1 MDFKALDS
9 IIDGMQDGLI
19 ADLRKLISYNT
30 VKGAPAQGAP
40 FGQVT
45 LDCLNAALDMGAREG
60 FATQN
65 FDGYCGHIVMGE
77 GEKHMGILCHLD
89 VVPAGE
95 GWTKDPFGGEI
106 ADGKIYGRGVMDDK
120 GAAIAAL
127 YAMKAVKQANIPM
140 AHAVRLILG
149 CDEETGM
156 TDMRHY
162 AEVAPSLPDYGF
174 SPDAEFPCI
183 NIEKGGLGAL
193 LVQDCGGEDGAELP
207 VLAMTAGERCNVVPG
222 KAWATLDTSRV
233 GFDALRARVDE
244 VARAL
249 GFTLELTRESDTTA
263 TLLAVGESAHAS
275 LPHLGK
281 NAAGMLLIALKAL
294 GAGGGS
300 ASAIACLADK
310 LGLEGDGRSLGIAVS
325 DEESGALTCNLGI
338 LRFDGRVLT
347 AQLDIRY
354 PICASEEKMMGQM
367 AMSVGPCGMAVTYL
381 NGHAP
386 HHVPASSPIVQ
397 GLLRAYGDV
406 TGKEAYAF
414 AIGGGTYSR
423 CMPNTV
429 AFGLTF
435 PGDDDVAHMPDEC
448 FELDK
453 LMLSVKIL
461 AHAIVELGAAKE

>member
-1 MDFKALDS
+1 MDFTKLDS
-9 IIDGMQDGLI
+9 IIDTMQPGAI
-19 ADLRKLISYNT
+19 ADLQKLISYNT
-30 VKGAPAQGAP
+30 VKAEPAPGAP
-40 FGQVT
+40 FGQTT
-45 LDCLNAALDMGAREG
+45 LDCLHAALSMGEREG
-60 FATQN
+60 FAAKN

-106 ADGKIYGRGVMDDK
+106 ADGKLYGRGAMDDK
-120 GAAIAAL
+120 GAVIAAL
-127 YAMKAVKQANIPM
+127 YAMKAVKEAGIPM
-140 AHAVRLILG
+140 KHAVRLILG

-162 AEVAPSLPDYGF
+162 REVVPTLPDYGF

-193 LVQDCGGEDGAELP
+193 LTCDCGDESDAEIP
-207 VLAMTAGERCNVVPG
+207 VLSMTAGERCNVVPG
-222 KAWATLDTSRV
+222 KAYATLGTGNT
-233 GFDALRARVDE
+233 GFEALNEKVRAAAEKLDFS
-244 VARAL
+244 L
-249 GFTLELTRESDTTA
+249 TLTPETDSTA
-263 TLLAVGESAHAS
+263 VLMAEGVSAHAS

-281 NAAGMLLIALKAL
+281 NAAGMLLIALNEM
-294 GAGGGS
+294 GVGGGCKK
-300 ASAIACLADK
+300 AITCLAETI
-310 LGLEGDGRSLGIAVS
+310 GLEGDGRSLGVAVS
-325 DEESGALTCNLGI
+325 DDESGALTCNLGI
-338 LRFDGRVLT
+338 LRFDGRCLS

-367 AMSVGPCGMAVTYL
+367 AMTVGKYGMGATYL
-381 NGHAP
+381 HSHGP
-386 HHVPASSPIVQ
+386 HYVPADSDVVQ

-435 PGDDDVAHMPDEC
+435 PGDDDVAHMPDEY
-448 FELDK
+448 FEIDK
-453 LMLSVKIL
+453 LMLSIKIL
-461 AHAIVELGAAKE
+461 AHAIVELGAEKE

>member
-1 MDFKALDS
+1 MDFTRLDS
-9 IIDGMQDGLI
+9 IIDTLQPGVI
-19 ADLRKLISYNT
+19 ADLQKLISYNT
-30 VKGAPAQGAP
+30 VKADPAPGAP
-40 FGQVT
+40 FGRTT
-45 LDCLNAALDMGAREG
+45 LDCLSAALAMGEREG
-60 FATQN
+60 FAAEN

-106 ADGKIYGRGVMDDK
+106 ADGKIFGRGAMDDK
-120 GAAIAAL
+120 GAVVAAL
-127 YAMKAVKQANIPM
+127 YAMKAVKEAGIPM
-140 AHAVRLILG
+140 KHAVRLILG

-162 AEVAPSLPDYGF
+162 REVVPSLPDYGF

-183 NIEKGGLGAL
+183 NIEKGGLSAL
-193 LVQDCGGEDGAELP
+193 LTCDCGSEDGAEIP
-207 VLAMTAGERCNVVPG
+207 VLSMTAGERCNVVPG
-222 KAWATLDTSRV
+222 KAYATLSTASV
-233 GFDALRARVDE
+233 GFDALNAKVRAAAE
-244 VARAL
+244 KF
-249 GFTLELTRESDTTA
+249 GFTLTLTAGENDTALLTA
-263 TLLAVGESAHAS
+263 EGVSAHAS

-281 NAAGMLLIALKAL
+281 NAAGMLMIALNEI
-294 GAGGGS
+294 GAGSGC
-300 ASAIACLADK
+300 AKAVRCLAETI
-310 LGLEGDGRSLGIAVS
+310 GLEGDGKSLGIAVA

-338 LRFDGRVLT
+338 LRFDGRCLS

-367 AMSVGPCGMAVTYL
+367 AMTVGKYGMGATYRG
-381 NGHAP
+381 GHGP
-386 HHVPASSPIVQ
+386 HYVPADSDIVQ

-435 PGDDDVAHMPDEC
+435 PGDADVAHMPDEY
-448 FELDK
+448 FEIDK

-461 AHAIVELGAAKE
+461 AHAIAELGAEKE

>member
-1 MDFKALDS
+1 MDFKKLDA
-9 IIDGMQDGLI
+9 IIDTMQDDLI

-30 VKGAPAQGAP
+30 VKAAPAEGAP
-40 FGQVT
+40 FGQTT
-45 LDCLNAALDMGAREG
+45 LDCLRAALAMGEREG

-120 GAAIAAL
+120 GAAIASL
-127 YAMKAVKQANIPM
+127 YAMKAVKQAGIPM

-193 LVQDCGGEDGAELP
+193 LSKDCGAEDGALLP
-207 VLAMTAGERCNVVPG
+207 VLRMTAGERCNVVPG
-222 KAWATLDTSRV
+222 KAYATLDYSHV
-233 GFDALRARVDE
+233 GYDALRSQVEA
-244 VARAL
+244 VAERL
-249 GFTLELTRESDTTA
+249 GFELVLTRETDSTA
-263 TLLAVGESAHAS
+263 TLMAVGESAHAS

-281 NAAGMLLIALKAL
+281 NAAGMLLIALKEL
-294 GAGGGS
+294 RAGGGC

-310 LGLEGDGRSLGIAVS
+310 LGLEGDGRSLGIAVA

-354 PICASEEKMMGQM
+354 PLCASEEKMMGQM
-367 AMSVGPCGMAVTYL
+367 AMTVGPCGIGATWL

-386 HHVPASSPIVQ
+386 HYVPADSPIVQ

-435 PGDDDVAHMPDEC
+435 PGDDDVAHMPDEY

-461 AHAIVELGAAKE
+461 AHAIAELGAAKE